1 MRNSE
6 FFSGIAHLQ
15 VPWGSRQIS
24 VPVFYYDMM
33 SLAVFMLAP
42 VKNVKT
48 ILPSKRMNPYRVT
61 PWHCIVAISAFEYR
75 DTDIEPYN
83 EVSIAVPFVMDRVSP
98 LFTGVLR
105 KAPEVPMMYI
115 HNLPVTTEIAR
126 AAGVEF
132 AGFPKFLADIGFE
145 RKGEW
150 LSCQVNADGK
160 HILTLTGRKTKL
172 ELRPRERI
180 YPITCAHGR
189 LLRLELIWSE
199 CNAGLSKAQSDVR
212 LELGNHPI
220 AQGLRGL
227 NLGRVLLYQLP

>member
-160 HILTLTGRKTKL
+160 HM
-172 ELRPRERI
+172 P
-180 YPITCAHGR
+180 
-189 LLRLELIWSE
+189 
-199 CNAGLSKAQSDVR
+199 
-212 LELGNHPI
+212 
-220 AQGLRGL
+220 
-227 NLGRVLLYQLP
+227 